1 MNRHEKSLA
10 AIPLILAFI
19 IGCFA
24 IAVLSLLTLGF
35 AGVVLG
41 VALLMAAF
49 IAFQY
54 LLWGWWLSDLI
65 RQRQQKED
73 EK

>member
-1 MNRHEKSLA
+1 MNRHETSLA

-19 IGCFA
+19 IACFA

-65 RQRQQKED
+65 RKRQQKED
-73 EK
+73 QK

>member
-1 MNRHEKSLA
+1 MNKREKSLA

-19 IGCFA
+19 IACFA
-24 IAVLSLLTLGF
+24 VAVLSLLTLGF

-65 RQRQQKED
+65 RKRQEED
-73 EK
+73 ET